1 MKLKW
6 GLIGILIG
14 ILSACQSSN
23 QPMDITY
30 PQPSINI
37 PAEGQKPPIDS
48 EVEIKTPVLKS
59 DQIEEPINQTD
70 ENEERVD
77 SLVSATVNQAVELL
91 QLQMSEKQLAAII
104 HEPTEQQLAIVD
116 HLDVIE
122 YNQEPSDARLLANP
136 QHIGSKSTIHQVTQE
151 DDKLINFKIRGCLKN
166 KLKIILCIGETDID
180 RRMNRT
186 ALSLEHQLIMAL
198 NNIKEADYKN
208 IVIAYEPYWA
218 IEIGRAHV

>member
-30 PQPSINI
+30 PQPSMNS
-37 PAEGQKPPIDS
+37 PTEGQNPPVDS
-48 EVEIKTPVLKS
+48 EGEIKTPVLES
-59 DQIEEPINQTD
+59 DEMEEPINQTE
-70 ENEERVD
+70 ENEED
-77 SLVSATVNQAVELL
+77 GDCLVIATVNQAVELL

-122 YNQEPSDARLLANP
+122 YNQEPSDERLLVIP
-136 QHIGSKSTIHQVTQE
+136 QHIGSKITIYQVRYE
-151 DDKLINFKIRGCLKN
+151 DDKLIEGTPLLETQIVEDGQ
-166 KLKIILCIGETDID
+166 ILDIEC
-180 RRMNRT
+180 
-186 ALSLEHQLIMAL
+186 SLPEGIPHT
-198 NNIKEADYKN
+198 K
-208 IVIAYEPYWA
+208 IVIEYKENRVDYLITYDGVGTRPQV
-218 IEIGRAHV
+218 EFLEDEN

>member
-48 EVEIKTPVLKS
+48 EVEIKTPVLES
-59 DQIEEPINQTD
+59 DEMEEPINQTE
-70 ENEERVD
+70 ENEED
-77 SLVSATVNQAVELL
+77 GDCLVIATVNQAVELL

-122 YNQEPSDARLLANP
+122 YNQEPSDERLLVIP
-136 QHIGSKSTIHQVTQE
+136 QHIGSKITIYQVRYE
-151 DDKLINFKIRGCLKN
+151 DDKLIEGTPLLETQIVEDGQ
-166 KLKIILCIGETDID
+166 ILDIEC
-180 RRMNRT
+180 
-186 ALSLEHQLIMAL
+186 SLPEGIPHT
-198 NNIKEADYKN
+198 K
-208 IVIAYEPYWA
+208 IVIEYKENRVDYLITYDGVGTRPQV
-218 IEIGRAHV
+218 EFLEDEN